1 MQPRDLLRKTK
12 PTVSLASWLAGL
24 LQLPPTKRLT
34 QLRAGLEE
42 VAACLG
48 YTLTCFSRDLPVM
61 ICTFAAAVSLS
72 LKKTRLARFLAVAA
86 CQCLKRVWKNSHLIA
101 NVMFVEEFSVDR
113 KEFDL
118 LN

>member
-72 LKKTRLARFLAVAA
+72 LKKTRLARFLAVA
-86 CQCLKRVWKNSHLIA
+86 CLKRVRKNSHLIA
-101 NVMFVEEFSVDR
+101 NMMFVEEFSVDR